1 LWYTLDGVGRTGLA
15 GDTLASAM
23 LADGLLT
30 VGPSQY
36 RRRPRGIVTAGIE
49 EPNALVQVDGEP
61 SLTATTVELVDGLS
75 ASLLSGV
82 GRLAPRDDAVHDK
95 KYVHADVLV
104 VGGGPAGLA
113 AALAASAGGARVM
126 LVDDQPS
133 LGGSLLADPVVLPWV
148 SSAVAALADRPEVR
162 VLTRAT
168 AFGYYDANYVLVA
181 QQQRHQHRL
190 WHVRAR
196 RVVLATGAHER
207 PLVFADNDLPGI
219 MSAAA
224 VRTYV
229 NRYAVLPGRD
239 VVVQTTNDS
248 AYETAFD
255 LAAVGARVVVLD
267 TRVEPPGDL
276 AARAGSLGI
285 EVRPDRLVQRALGSD
300 RVSGV
305 STEDGQLS
313 CDLLAVSGGWSPVV
327 HLFSQSRG
335 TLTWDDTL
343 AAFVPDTAAQA
354 NRVVGAANGVY
365 GLAEALA
372 EGAAAG
378 VEAASLVGY
387 SGAEPELPVVESRTA
402 TPPRPV
408 WRVPDDPD
416 RCFVDLQRDATVA
429 DVLRATGAGM
439 RSPEHVKR
447 YTTIGT
453 GADQGRTSN
462 VPALGVMAAALGL
475 SSPGELGTT
484 TFRAPY
490 APVSFALMAGRN
502 RGVLHDPVR
511 TTPIHPWHVRTGAV
525 FEDVGQWKRPRFYPR
540 AGEDMDAAVLRECG
554 AARTGV
560 GMQDA
565 STLGKIEVVGAD
577 AGEFLNRMYTNAFKK
592 LAVGSCRYGV
602 MCSADGMVFDDGVT
616 MRLAEDRY
624 YVTTTTGGAAK
635 VLDWFEEWAQTEW
648 PSLDVK
654 FTSVTEQWSTVAVVG
669 PSSRAVIA
677 RLAPSLDVSAEAFP
691 FMTFRDTV
699 LHNEIP
705 ARVARISF
713 SGELAY
719 EVNVASWYGLAVW
732 EAVLATDP
740 DITPYGTET
749 MHVLRAEKG
758 FPIVGQDT
766 DGTVTPHDLG
776 MSWIVSTRKDFVG
789 KRSLRRPDTVRSDRK
804 HLVGLLPTDPD
815 LVLPEGAQLIAPDTP
830 LTPPVPML
838 GHVTSSYRSAAL
850 ARSFALALVKSGRE
864 RIGETVVAPLGDRL
878 VEATITEPVFYDK
891 EGARRDGSVA
901 ELAERPMNTARRRTA
916 SPSLRGDAVSDV
928 LLRRSPLA
936 DHPLAPGLTEIPF
949 RTAINVQG
957 TASFPTPEP
966 GQVLA
971 WGERS
976 VLWLGPSE
984 WLIVD
989 GDPIDLPGG
998 VDVSANRTTV
1008 EVSGPHARDILE
1020 KGCTLDLHPRAFE
1033 AGQCA
1038 QTMLARTQVILWQ
1051 RTDAYH
1057 LLVRNSF
1064 ARYLADW
1071 LVDATR
1077 EHL

>member
-1 LWYTLDGVGRTGLA
+1 MRLPAGGRIDRAVPVRYTLDGVERTGFA

-23 LADGLLT
+23 LADGLIT
-30 VGPSQY
+30 VAPSQY
-36 RRRPRGIVTAGIE
+36 RRRPRGIVTAGVE
-49 EPNALVQVDGEP
+49 EPNALVQVNGEP
-61 SLTATTVELVDGLS
+61 SLAATTVELVDGLR
-75 ASLLSGV
+75 ASLLRGV
-82 GRLAPRDDAVHDK
+82 GRLEPVDDVVHDK
-95 KYVHADVLV
+95 KYVHTDVLV

-113 AALAASAGGARVM
+113 AALAASSGGARVM

-133 LGGSLLADPVVLPWV
+133 PGGSLLSDPTPLPWLA
-148 SSAVAALADRPEVR
+148 SATAELAGRPEVR

-168 AFGYYDANYVLVA
+168 AFGYYDGNYVLVA
-181 QQQRHQHRL
+181 QRRRL

-207 PLVFADNDLPGI
+207 PLVFADNDLPGV

-229 NRYAVLPGRD
+229 NRYAVLPGRR

-255 LAAVGARVVVLD
+255 LTSAGARAVSILD
-267 TRVEPPGDL
+267 TRAEPPADL
-276 AARAGSLGI
+276 VARAAELGI
-285 EVRPDRLVQRALGSD
+285 EVRADRMVRQALGTA
-300 RVSGV
+300 RITGV
-305 STEDGQLS
+305 STEDGTLD

-335 TLTWDDTL
+335 TLRWDEAR
-343 AAFVPDTAAQA
+343 AAFVPGTPAQA

-365 GLAEALA
+365 GLAAALA

-378 VEAASLVGY
+378 TEAASLVGY
-387 SGAEPELPVVESRTA
+387 PGVAPELPPVTARESA
-402 TPPRPV
+402 LPRPV
-408 WRVPDDPD
+408 WTVPADPD

-462 VPALGVMAAALGL
+462 VPALGVIAAALGH

-490 APVSFALMAGRN
+490 APVSFALLAGRN
-502 RGVLHDPVR
+502 RGALHDPVR
-511 TTPIHPWHVRTGAV
+511 TTPIHPWHVTAGAV
-525 FEDVGQWKRPRFYPR
+525 FEDVGQWRRPRFYPR
-540 AGEDMDAAVLRECG
+540 AGEDMAAAVLRECH

-560 GMQDA
+560 GVQDA

-592 LAVGSCRYGV
+592 LAVGACRYGM
-602 MCSADGMVFDDGVT
+602 MCGPDGMVLDDGVT
-616 MRLAEDRY
+616 LRLAQDRF

-648 PSLDVK
+648 PALDVT
-654 FTSVTEQWSTVAVVG
+654 FTSVTEQWSTIAVVG
-669 PSSRAVIA
+669 PGSRAVVA
-677 RLAPSLDVSAEAFP
+677 RLAPSLPVAAAAFP
-691 FMTFRDTV
+691 FMTFRETV
-699 LHNEIP
+699 LHNGIP
-705 ARVARISF
+705 ARIARISF

-732 EAVLATDP
+732 EAVLAADP
-740 DITPYGTET
+740 GITPYGTET

-789 KRSLRRPDTVRSDRK
+789 RRSLRRPDTSRPDRK
-804 HLVGLLPTDPD
+804 HLVGLLPRDPD
-815 LVLPEGAQLIAPDTP
+815 LVLPEGTQLVAADTP

-850 ARSFALALVKSGRE
+850 GRGFALALVKGGRS
-864 RIGETVVAPLGDRL
+864 RIGETVIAPLGDHL
-878 VEATITEPVFYDK
+878 AEATITEPVFYDR
-891 EGARRDGSVA
+891 EGARRDG
-901 ELAERPMNTARRRTA
+901 
-916 SPSLRGDAVSDV
+916 
-928 LLRRSPLA
+928 
-936 DHPLAPGLTEIPF
+936 
-949 RTAINVQG
+949 
-957 TASFPTPEP
+957 
-966 GQVLA
+966 
-971 WGERS
+971 
-976 VLWLGPSE
+976 
-984 WLIVD
+984 
-989 GDPIDLPGG
+989 
-998 VDVSANRTTV
+998 
-1008 EVSGPHARDILE
+1008 
-1020 KGCTLDLHPRAFE
+1020 
-1033 AGQCA
+1033 
-1038 QTMLARTQVILWQ
+1038 
-1051 RTDAYH
+1051 
-1057 LLVRNSF
+1057 
-1064 ARYLADW
+1064 
-1071 LVDATR
+1071 
-1077 EHL
+1077 